1 MKHGHTLFRRRERNT
16 CARPENRTPRVSDT
30 VEPARS
36 GRGGGTTDADY
47 WTALRFAL
55 GRPGWRVETRA
66 SAAGETHLGL
76 TTPHARTGGQR
87 LWRLERTREGLLV
100 RDGASGRLL
109 KATPT
114 LREALVEVWK
124 GAAFAAPE

>member
-1 MKHGHTLFRRRERNT
+1 M
-16 CARPENRTPRVSDT
+16 
-30 VEPARS
+30 EPARP

-66 SAAGETHLGL
+66 TAAGEAHLSL
-76 TTPHARTGGQR
+76 TTTHARTGGQR
-87 LWRLERTREGLLV
+87 LWRLERTGDGLLV
-100 RDGASGRLL
+100 RDGASGRSLR
-109 KATPT
+109 AAPT